1 MKKEENE
8 KRYKFYRSFFI
19 NITFTVIVALIEMA
33 LTAVFQTSDKNSNK
47 KSKKK

>member
-19 NITFTVIVALIEMA
+19 NIAFTVIAALIEMA
-33 LTAVFQTSDKNSNK
+33 LTTAFSADNK
-47 KSKKK
+47 KKKE